1 VHGALTRSLA
11 HSQDHEDSRLDSLE
25 VEFKED
31 LVPISRISLADEI
44 RSLLRAQI
52 LSGDLASGQRLTEQ
66 GVAQEMG
73 TSPGPVREAFA
84 SLSQE
89 GLLITLPRRGTFVTN
104 ASEFESRIAYD
115 VRTWVEP
122 EVATLAMEHAGE
134 DAYALMAEALQ
145 GMRDAAEASSLVD
158 LIQHD
163 IRFHSVFYDLVGS
176 EVLKSIWTAV
186 SIRIQHFAILAAPY
200 YYAESELREV
210 AEQHSTLLGLFR
222 AHDAEALRPA
232 LSSHVGNLW
241 RRVNEA
247 RAADEEQDSPAEA
260 SRTH

>member
-1 VHGALTRSLA
+1 M
-11 HSQDHEDSRLDSLE
+11 
-25 VEFKED
+25 
-31 LVPISRISLADEI
+31 PISRTSLADQI

-52 LSGDLASGQRLTEQ
+52 LSGDLTSGQRLTEQ

-104 ASEFESRIAYD
+104 TSEFESRIAYD

-122 EVATLAMEHAGE
+122 EVATLAIEHADE
-134 DAYALMAEALQ
+134 KAYALMADALQ
-145 GMRDAAEASSLVD
+145 GMRDAAEASSLAD

-176 EVLKSIWTAV
+176 EVLKSIWTTV

-210 AEQHSTLLGLFR
+210 AEQHSTLLELFR
-222 AHDAEALRPA
+222 THDAEGLSSAI
-232 LSSHVGNLW
+232 SSHVGNLW

-247 RAADEEQDSPAEA
+247 RAIGVKQDGPAEA
-260 SRTH
+260 GLAHS